1 VSGLARPACLIALL
15 LTALPIASRADALYS
30 YEDEQGVVHFSD
42 SPRDNTRYR
51 KVWSAPAPVTRRTI
65 PRATGGTAF
74 GHHIDHAASQTGLD
88 PALIR
93 AVIQVESNFDPS
105 ARSPKGALGLMQLMP
120 ETAARYGVK
129 NPLDPADNLLGGARY
144 LKDLLRQ
151 FDDNL
156 ELALAA
162 YNAGPGAVMRYQQRI
177 PPYPETQ
184 AYVPKVTAL
193 LDRLRAG
200 R

>member
-1 VSGLARPACLIALL
+1 MSGLARPACLIALL

-42 SPRDNTRYR
+42 SPRGNARYR
-51 KVWSAPAPVTRRTI
+51 KVWSAPPPVTRRTI
-65 PRATGGTAF
+65 PRATGGGAF

>member
-1 VSGLARPACLIALL
+1 VSGLAKPACLIALL
-15 LTALPIASRADALYS
+15 LTALPVASRADALYS

-42 SPRDNTRYR
+42 SPRGNARYR
-51 KVWSAPAPVTRRTI
+51 KVWSAPTPETRRTI
-65 PRATGGTAF
+65 PRTSGGGAF
-74 GHHIDHAASQTGLD
+74 GHHIDQAASQTGLD

-129 NPLDPADNLLGGARY
+129 NPLDPGDNLLGGARY
-144 LKDLLRQ
+144 LRDLLRQ

-177 PPYPETQ
+177 PPFPETQ

-193 LDRLRAG
+193 LDRLRGG

>member
-1 VSGLARPACLIALL
+1 MSGLAKPACLIALL
-15 LTALPIASRADALYS
+15 LTAVPIASRADALYS

-42 SPRDNTRYR
+42 SPRGNVRYR
-51 KVWSAPAPVTRRTI
+51 KVWSAPAPVTQRRT
-65 PRATGGTAF
+65 PRAIDGTAF

-193 LDRLRAG
+193 LDRLRGG

>member
-1 VSGLARPACLIALL
+1 VSGLAKPACLLALL

-42 SPRDNTRYR
+42 SPRGNARYR
-51 KVWSAPAPVTRRTI
+51 KVWSAPEPRRRRTT
-65 PRATGGTAF
+65 PRATGGSAF
-74 GHHIDHAASQTGLD
+74 GHHIDHAATQTGLD